1 MAIETE
7 FGKITVNGKS
17 YNKDILIDSTG
28 KVFWRTDTAK
38 QFYGTSHSI
47 CTEEIE
53 FLLNSNPEPRVLFI
67 GTGQYGAATRLESG
81 IKREC
86 DKKGISLIVKK
97 TPEAVAEFNKTSATK
112 AALFHVTC

>member
-7 FGKITVNGKS
+7 FGKIVVNGKS
-17 YNKDILIDSTG
+17 YNKDILIDSNG

-38 QFYGTSHSI
+38 EFYGTSHSI
-47 CTEEIE
+47 CTEEIA
-53 FLLNSNPEPRVLFI
+53 FLLTSEPQPRVLFF
-67 GTGQYGAATRLESG
+67 GTGQYGGANRLEGG

-86 DKKGISLIVKK
+86 DKKGISLVVKK
-97 TPEAVAEFNKTSATK
+97 TPDAVTEFNKTSATK